1 MRTLDGST
9 VFVFFVFM
17 IILAST
23 PVLQDEIGNSRK
35 SLANWQLFKSV
46 VGYNKRATPFVL
58 FMIILASTP
67 VFQDVIGNFRKSLA
81 FLGGHWQLF
90 KSVVGYND

>member
-1 MRTLDGST
+1 MAALFLFS
-9 VFVFFVFM
+9 FM
-17 IILAST
+17 ILLAST
-23 PVLQDEIGNSRK
+23 PVLQDVIGNSRK

-58 FMIILASTP
+58 FLIILASTH
-67 VFQDVIGNFRKSLA
+67 VFQDVIGNSRKSLA
-81 FLGGHWQLF
+81 IPRGHWQLF

>member
-1 MRTLDGST
+1 MAALFLFS
-9 VFVFFVFM
+9 FIF
-17 IILAST
+17 LAST
-23 PVLQDEIGNSRK
+23 PVFQDVIGNSRK

-67 VFQDVIGNFRKSLA
+67 VFQDVIGNSRKSLA
-81 FLGGHWQLF
+81 IPRGHWQLF